1 MGKKV
6 SIIVPI
12 YNLEQYLKICLDS
25 IAEQTYSNLE
35 VLLIDDGSTD
45 GSSQICNQYQEKD
58 ARFQAIHKKNGGAAD
73 ARNMALDICT
83 GDYITFVDGDDYIAK
98 DFIEQLVS
106 IMEEQGA
113 DISICGWNNV
123 EGENVEPFCAN
134 TKEVKAYDTVSA
146 LEVLLYQEEFDSAM
160 WPKLYKKELF
170 DGIRFPKGNL
180 YEDIA
185 IIYHIFMRA
194 KKVGYINYAGYFYLL
209 RESGTTLKKFTKNKM
224 DLIDVVSEMESII
237 LKKYPQLEK
246 AIASRVVRA
255 SFHIYMQIPE
265 TEEFATERARI
276 EDIIK
281 KRRAMVLKDG
291 RTKRGTKA
299 ALLLSMMGFSFFM
312 KFRNLKKLGKK

>member
-1 MGKKV
+1 MERKV

-25 IAEQTYSNLE
+25 IAEQTYKNLE
-35 VLLIDDGSTD
+35 VLLIDDGSSD
-45 GSSQICNQYQEKD
+45 GSPQICDQYQEKD
-58 ARFQAIHKKNGGAAD
+58 ERFKAIHKINGGAAD

-83 GDYITFVDGDDYIAK
+83 GDYITFVDGDDYITK
-98 DFIEQLVS
+98 DFIEHLVF
-106 IMEEQGA
+106 IMEDQGA

-123 EGENVEPFCAN
+123 EGEKVEPFCAN

-170 DGIRFPKGNL
+170 EGIRFPKGNL

-185 IIYHIFMRA
+185 IIYQIFMRA
-194 KKVGYINYAGYFYLL
+194 QKVGYINYAGYFYLL

-224 DLIDVVSEMESII
+224 DLIDVVSEMENVI
-237 LKKYPQLEK
+237 LEKYPQLHK
-246 AIASRVVRA
+246 AIASRIVRA

-265 TEEFATERARI
+265 TEEFVKERDRI

>member
-1 MGKKV
+1 MERKV
-6 SIIVPI
+6 SIIVPV
-12 YNLEQYLKICLDS
+12 YNIEQYLNICLDS
-25 IAEQTYSNLE
+25 IIGQTYKNLE

-45 GSSQICNQYQEKD
+45 GSAQICDRYQEQDVRIKT
-58 ARFQAIHKKNGGAAD
+58 IHKKNGGAAD
-73 ARNMALDICT
+73 ARNLALDICT
-83 GDYITFVDGDDYIAK
+83 GDYITFIDGDDYVAE
-98 DFIEQLVS
+98 DFVEQLVA
-106 IMEEQGA
+106 IIEEQKA

-123 EGENVEPFCAN
+123 EGERIKPFCAN
-134 TKEVKAYDTVSA
+134 TKEVKAYSTVSA

-185 IIYHIFMRA
+185 IIYQLFMRA

-224 DLIDVVSEMESII
+224 DLIDVVSEMESVI
-237 LKKYPQLEK
+237 LEKYPQLQR
-246 AIASRVVRA
+246 AAASRVVRA
-255 SFHIYMQIPE
+255 NFHIYMQIPE
-265 TEEFATERARI
+265 TEEFSEERCRI
-276 EDIIK
+276 ENMIK
-281 KRRAMVLKDG
+281 SRRTMVLKDG

-299 ALLLSMMGFSFFM
+299 ALLLSMFGFSFFM